1 MKRTRFRPWV
11 IALAV
16 GLGVATA
23 NPAVASATP
32 FRAGAAAG
40 GNTSADLTVR
50 SLAADR
56 GISLSEATR
65 RVTWQQRAPELTARA
80 QQALGR
86 RFGGVWIDTARGDRL
101 QVGVTGTDDARAS
114 GEVRTAALAAG
125 VPDAVDAV
133 PVRHSQAELAA
144 AIAWL
149 AAGLERVNAAA
160 SWPLAA
166 GLRTDQNA
174 AELRLPANGALTSA
188 QRVLVAAARQ
198 RYGDALLVGSYLQRP
213 QPRACAYPYCDP
225 PLRAGIRITNSGAG
239 CTGAFIAR
247 SRSDGALYQF
257 TAGHCARFGG
267 TDTWYTHFTDGSTH
281 AIGPVH
287 NYRFSSGGDM
297 AILRIANPSGWN
309 PQAWVY
315 VTAGPD
321 TTLDTSYHITSDS
334 GSTVG
339 QRICTSGAFFGR
351 TDCGTVT
358 RLGVTATYGGVT
370 VTGLGEASFCGIAG
384 DSGAPVYA
392 SHTAYGLQTAGFS
405 ECDSLYQGIRAS
417 EDAMNVNVAHT
428 AA

>member
-1 MKRTRFRPWV
+1 MTRTRFRLWV
-11 IALAV
+11 VAV
-16 GLGVATA
+16 AAVFGVAAAT
-23 NPAVASATP
+23 PAVASTSSFGP
-32 FRAGAAAG
+32 AAAPG
-40 GNTSADLTVR
+40 DAGSDLAVR

-56 GISLSEATR
+56 GISLAEATR
-65 RVTWQQRAPELTARA
+65 RITWQQRAPELAA
-80 QQALGR
+80 QAQTTLGN
-86 RFGGVWIDTARGDRL
+86 RFGGVWIDAARGDRL
-101 QVGVTGTDDARAS
+101 KVGVTGANDAGAS
-114 GEVRTAALAAG
+114 AEVHAAALAAG
-125 VPDAVDAV
+125 VPDAVDGV

-144 AIAWL
+144 AVGWL
-149 AAGLERVNAAA
+149 ATELQRVNAAA

-174 AELRLPANGALTSA
+174 VELRLPANNALTSA
-188 QRVLVAAARQ
+188 QRLLVAAARQ
-198 RYGDALLVGSYLQRP
+198 RYGDALLVGSYPQRP

-225 PLRAGIRITNSGAG
+225 PLRAGIRIANSGAG

-247 SRSDGALYQF
+247 SRSDGVLYQF

-297 AILRIANPSGWN
+297 AILRISNPSGWN

-315 VTAGPD
+315 VTSGPD
-321 TTLDTSYHITSDS
+321 TTLDTDYHITSDS

-351 TDCGTVT
+351 SDCGTVT

-370 VTGLGEASFCGIAG
+370 VTGLGEASFCGTGG

-405 ECDSLYQGIRAS
+405 ECDSLYQGIHAA
-417 EDAMNVNVAHT
+417 EDAMNVDVAHT
-428 AA
+428 AS